1 MKSDAYVLVTGLM
14 IAALAS
20 LPEVQSQDCVF
31 ISEMQVII
39 PSGETESVTID
50 ETEQKD
56 KVILSLTT
64 SSGNVSCLDEGTP
77 FSKYIEYLHT
87 ANTNL
92 KFSIKKEIGDDLD
105 DGNVNKEGVLLGRCT
120 LSCPQVTV
128 PTLLFIAVTIT
139 PVNTQSPKFNASS
152 VELTLDENFPK
163 GLDFSYL
170 IVEALG
176 GPLTVSDKDL
186 PSQNLK
192 FGVSDERFKVLEN
205 ETKRTEYND
214 TQGYLRFTY
223 EPRIAVKSQLNSSE
237 SPITFNLIA
246 TDTGN
251 PSKESLFP
259 ITVNIVPQDVRD
271 PEFEKPYYTSAIPD
285 SSFTGILP
293 VKPNILARDGD
304 TIIDIQLRYEIVDKG
319 GLNVKLKNTQPDK
332 GVPIEIEL
340 TTAVEGT
347 PTDKMRYIVIK
358 AIQTDDDSRSETV
371 ALAVELP
378 QAVVTTTTITS
389 TLATCPPPT
398 CPTST
403 TPSETTT
410 TPSCTT
416 PITTPTTQQTCAS
429 CPPCTT
435 VSTDIS
441 TSCPTFDP
449 TTDCP
454 TGSPTSDTVSPL
466 TTDLVQTTT
475 VNPTSTSPNSPTT
488 NNPNVSTTTICMT
501 TYSTTETG
509 TSSSSNCPACPVTTE
524 SVTTCPTECPTCPSE
539 CPTTPECLTTQT
551 ECPTYPT
558 VPTTCPTIACPTEN
572 TPVTS
577 SPTTPSP
584 PTSTATCPTTT
595 APPADS
601 TVHFEKQQYA
611 SEILENSPVNTF
623 IVELSAT
630 TTTSNEKPEYS
641 LEKGYDAKYF
651 QVDPKTGIVTTA
663 QSLPVGDYLVD
674 AIAQIPSGD
683 KDRARIVI
691 SVVAGISCNGT
702 QFGSPLYDFPVAE
715 RTTGIV
721 GHVDL
726 RSTDTNTDDYTL
738 SISSCSPPSMTDS
751 FDVNQNGDVVVV
763 SPFNW
768 TNDRTRIVLT
778 ISAENLVNAR
788 MTPISTIVNIDVLD
802 INEAPQFTSYGS
814 SLLIGYPDRTY
825 FDPSV
830 QMPLITVKAYDGDQV
845 ENATLTYHVMNEF
858 EVFDMD
864 LLAGSLFVKGVDT
877 LNWETSR
884 TVQIAARDKHGLQ
897 GTLNITVKPLSD
909 NFITLMNA
917 KSQSD
922 SLTDETVATDMSRI
936 LGCQVV
942 VLRMEKSPA
951 LSARVT
957 PSALEG
963 YNYKITLYALN
974 KTTFITRDEFTQKFN
989 QANVAGLNWTVDEN
1003 LGLSAPQEYQVE
1015 SKIDTL
1021 SQEVQSY
1028 TIATAVLGALLG
1040 LALVAVV
1047 VYLVY
1052 VKKFKAERPW
1062 SKAVG
1067 AASLDVDKKHWDQ
1080 RSFARSSVQDD
1091 EASEGQVDIYNRE
1104 FYGETFKAS
1113 STPVIR
1119 FSIEKPV
1126 VDKTVQP
1133 TQTKTV
1139 EEEAYC
1145 PPTPL
1150 PKKSILKDPNSTTDK
1165 SSKQKTNVESKLED
1179 TAGVKFSPT
1188 PEVIQVAATAS
1199 EIQEVDLDKSN
1210 KDDDDDEF
1218 LIEEF

>member
-403 TPSETTT
+403 TPS
-410 TPSCTT
+410 
-416 PITTPTTQQTCAS
+416 
-429 CPPCTT
+429 
-435 VSTDIS
+435 
-441 TSCPTFDP
+441 
-449 TTDCP
+449 
-454 TGSPTSDTVSPL
+454 
-466 TTDLVQTTT
+466 
-475 VNPTSTSPNSPTT
+475 
-488 NNPNVSTTTICMT
+488 
-501 TYSTTETG
+501 

-641 LEKGYDAKYF
+641 LESYDAKYF

>member
-403 TPSETTT
+403 TPN
-410 TPSCTT
+410 
-416 PITTPTTQQTCAS
+416 
-429 CPPCTT
+429 
-435 VSTDIS
+435 S
-441 TSCPTFDP
+441 TSCPIVTCP
-449 TTDCP
+449 APNTT
-454 TGSPTSDTVSPL
+454 TSPL
-466 TTDLVQTTT
+466 ICDCTTT
-475 VNPTSTSPNSPTT
+475 
-488 NNPNVSTTTICMT
+488 
-501 TYSTTETG
+501 
-509 TSSSSNCPACPVTTE
+509 PV
-524 SVTTCPTECPTCPSE
+524 
-539 CPTTPECLTTQT
+539 
-551 ECPTYPT
+551 
-558 VPTTCPTIACPTEN
+558 A
-572 TPVTS
+572 
-577 SPTTPSP
+577 
-584 PTSTATCPTTT
+584 ATCPTTT

>member
-454 TGSPTSDTVSPL
+454 TDSTSCPIVTCPAPNTTTSPL
-466 TTDLVQTTT
+466 ICDCTTT
-475 VNPTSTSPNSPTT
+475 
-488 NNPNVSTTTICMT
+488 
-501 TYSTTETG
+501 
-509 TSSSSNCPACPVTTE
+509 PV
-524 SVTTCPTECPTCPSE
+524 
-539 CPTTPECLTTQT
+539 
-551 ECPTYPT
+551 
-558 VPTTCPTIACPTEN
+558 A
-572 TPVTS
+572 
-577 SPTTPSP
+577 
-584 PTSTATCPTTT
+584 ATCPTTT

>member
-403 TPSETTT
+403 TPS
-410 TPSCTT
+410 
-416 PITTPTTQQTCAS
+416 
-429 CPPCTT
+429 
-435 VSTDIS
+435 
-441 TSCPTFDP
+441 
-449 TTDCP
+449 
-454 TGSPTSDTVSPL
+454 
-466 TTDLVQTTT
+466 
-475 VNPTSTSPNSPTT
+475 
-488 NNPNVSTTTICMT
+488 
-501 TYSTTETG
+501 

-584 PTSTATCPTTT
+584 PTSTDSTSCPIVTCPAPNTTTSPLICDCTTTPVAATCPTTT

>member
-31 ISEMQVII
+31 ISETQGII
-39 PSGETESVTID
+39 PSGETESVKID

-64 SSGNVSCLDEGTP
+64 SSGNVSCLDKGTP

-87 ANTNL
+87 ENTNL

-105 DGNVNKEGVLLGRCT
+105 DGNVNKEGLLVGQCT
-120 LSCPQVTV
+120 LFCPQVTV
-128 PTLLFIAVTIT
+128 PTSLFIAVTIT

-293 VKPNILARDGD
+293 VKPNVLARDGD

-319 GLNVKLKNTQPDK
+319 GLNVKLKNAQPDK

-340 TTAVEGT
+340 TTEVEGT

-398 CPTST
+398 CPTSST
-403 TPSETTT
+403 TPS
-410 TPSCTT
+410 
-416 PITTPTTQQTCAS
+416 
-429 CPPCTT
+429 
-435 VSTDIS
+435 
-441 TSCPTFDP
+441 
-449 TTDCP
+449 
-454 TGSPTSDTVSPL
+454 
-466 TTDLVQTTT
+466 
-475 VNPTSTSPNSPTT
+475 
-488 NNPNVSTTTICMT
+488 
-501 TYSTTETG
+501 

-572 TPVTS
+572 TPVAS

-584 PTSTATCPTTT
+584 PTSTDSTSCPIVTCPAPNTTTSPLICDCTTTPVAATCPTTT

-651 QVDPKTGIVTTA
+651 QVDPKTGNVTTA

-802 INEAPQFTSYGS
+802 VNEAPQFASYGS

-858 EVFDMD
+858 DVFDMD

-922 SLTDETVATDMSRI
+922 SLTDETVASDMSRI

-1003 LGLSAPQEYQVE
+1003 LGLSAPQKYQVE

-1067 AASLDVDKKHWDQ
+1067 AASLEVDKKHWDQ

-1091 EASEGQVDIYNRE
+1091 ETSEGQVDIYNRE

-1210 KDDDDDEF
+1210 KDDDDDDEF

>member
-403 TPSETTT
+403 TPN
-410 TPSCTT
+410 
-416 PITTPTTQQTCAS
+416 
-429 CPPCTT
+429 
-435 VSTDIS
+435 S
-441 TSCPTFDP
+441 TSCPIVTCP
-449 TTDCP
+449 APNTT
-454 TGSPTSDTVSPL
+454 TSPL
-466 TTDLVQTTT
+466 ICDCTTT
-475 VNPTSTSPNSPTT
+475 
-488 NNPNVSTTTICMT
+488 
-501 TYSTTETG
+501 
-509 TSSSSNCPACPVTTE
+509 PV
-524 SVTTCPTECPTCPSE
+524 
-539 CPTTPECLTTQT
+539 
-551 ECPTYPT
+551 
-558 VPTTCPTIACPTEN
+558 A
-572 TPVTS
+572 
-577 SPTTPSP
+577 
-584 PTSTATCPTTT
+584 ATCPTTT

-641 LEKGYDAKYF
+641 LESYDAKYF

>member
-454 TGSPTSDTVSPL
+454 
-466 TTDLVQTTT
+466 
-475 VNPTSTSPNSPTT
+475 
-488 NNPNVSTTTICMT
+488 
-501 TYSTTETG
+501 
-509 TSSSSNCPACPVTTE
+509 
-524 SVTTCPTECPTCPSE
+524 
-539 CPTTPECLTTQT
+539 
-551 ECPTYPT
+551 
-558 VPTTCPTIACPTEN
+558 
-572 TPVTS
+572 
-577 SPTTPSP
+577 
-584 PTSTATCPTTT
+584 TATCPTTT